1 MPDGREKMLANGFNS
16 LKGFLENF
24 PILKREERQILLDN
38 TNFKYFVKGTYLLR
52 EGQVAKHCYLVLLG
66 CVREYVLLDGEE
78 KSTAFYTEGM
88 PVSSFTSS
96 ATGEPSKHNLV
107 CAENCVLTVSDDTM
121 EAEMCR
127 LIPRLELIIRK
138 EVEKETGR
146 ARDTF
151 TRFVTSSPEERYQNL
166 LNTRPD
172 LLNRVPQH
180 QLASYLGVTPE
191 SLSRIRKRLSI
202 KARSGL

>member
-1 MPDGREKMLANGFNS
+1 MPDSKEKMLANGFKS
-16 LKGFLENF
+16 LKSFLENF
-24 PILKREERQILLDN
+24 PILKKEERQILLDN
-38 TNFKYFVKGTYLLR
+38 TTFKYFAKGSYLLR
-52 EGQVAKHCYLVLLG
+52 EGQVAQQCFLVLLG

-88 PVSSFTSS
+88 PVSSFTSA

-121 EAEMCR
+121 ETEMCR

-151 TRFVTSSPEERYQNL
+151 TRFMTSSPEERYQNL

-191 SLSRIRKRLSI
+191 SLSRIRKRLSA
-202 KARSGL
+202 KARSGV